1 MAQCI
6 HEQWLELA
14 VLELHHRVQRI
25 WANVFIHSG
34 HARKHE
40 VPNGFVQHFI
50 RVVAPGVSYFTSR
63 DKMDLLQ

>member
-1 MAQCI
+1 M
-6 HEQWLELA
+6 
-14 VLELHHRVQRI
+14 LELHHRVQRI

-50 RVVAPGVSYFTSR
+50 RVVAPGVSYLTSR